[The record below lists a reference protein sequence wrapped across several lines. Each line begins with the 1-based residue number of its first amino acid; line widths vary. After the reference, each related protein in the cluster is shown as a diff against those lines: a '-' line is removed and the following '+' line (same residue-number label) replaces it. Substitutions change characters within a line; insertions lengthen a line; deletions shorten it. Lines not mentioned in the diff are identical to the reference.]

1 MGRRGE
7 EREEEG
13 EEGGSSPSCQSHLLT
28 SCVTVAM
35 KRDVS
40 RMRWMCFIQP
50 DASSPARNPE
60 IDCVGKHT
68 ADRRVESVCVCEE
81 TVSFK

>member
-1 MGRRGE
+1 
-7 EREEEG
+7 
-13 EEGGSSPSCQSHLLT
+13 
-28 SCVTVAM
+28 M

-60 IDCVGKHT
+60 IVCVGKHT
-68 ADRRVESVCVCEE
+68 ADGRVESVCVRRVESVCVRRQW
-81 TVSFK
+81 VSMIVVNL

>member
-13 EEGGSSPSCQSHLLT
+13 EEGGSSPSCQPHLLT

-68 ADRRVESVCVCEE
+68 ADGRVESVCV
-81 TVSFK
+81 